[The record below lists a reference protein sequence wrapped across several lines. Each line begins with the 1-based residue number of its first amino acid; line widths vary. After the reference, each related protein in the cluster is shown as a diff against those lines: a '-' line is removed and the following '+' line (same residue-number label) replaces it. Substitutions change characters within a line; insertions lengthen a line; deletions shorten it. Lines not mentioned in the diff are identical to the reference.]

1 MKKQIAY
8 ALIAASLSLIPVTF
22 GTGCAV
28 TSGREGAKA
37 YAEDKTIA
45 TKIKSEMYAD
55 HTVKGT
61 EVGVTVLNGQVQLS
75 GFVDTPE
82 AKQRAGE
89 IASQTKGVTKVF
101 NNIVVGTTPAT
112 SPSPTGR

>member
-8 ALIAASLSLIPVTF
+8 LLMAASLSLIPATF
-22 GTGCAV
+22 STGCAV

-45 TKIKSEMYAD
+45 TRIKTAMYAD
-55 HTVKGT
+55 PNVKGT

-75 GFVDTPE
+75 GFVDTPQ
-82 AKQRAGE
+82 AKERAGQ
-89 IASQTKGVTKVF
+89 IAASTPGVAKVY
-101 NNIVVGTTPAT
+101 NNLIVGTAPT
-112 SPSPTGR
+112 PTGR